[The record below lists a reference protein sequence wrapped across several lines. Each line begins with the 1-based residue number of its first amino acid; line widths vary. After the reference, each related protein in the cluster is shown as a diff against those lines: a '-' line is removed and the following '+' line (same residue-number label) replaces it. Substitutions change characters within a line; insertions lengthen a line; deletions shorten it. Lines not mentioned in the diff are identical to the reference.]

1 MELKKNPKLDLE
13 QRRPLFFQ
21 IGLVIAIGLVI
32 IAFEWRHEVEPK
44 DIWTPVDEPIDVYI
58 PHITDIPAP
67 PLPKVVPPK
76 AEIVQATQAANIVA
90 VTEEI
95 PIETYVDEP
104 LPDEIPSDVF
114 VAPIEEATE
123 IEFIF
128 SETMPSFPGGM
139 DGFYEYLYSEIKY
152 PKEAIRYEVDGKV
165 FLSYV
170 IDKDGTIT
178 QVKILKGIGSGCDEE
193 AIRVLEN
200 SPKWS
205 PGKQR
210 GTPVRVRQSIAIH
223 FQLD

>member
-21 IGLVIAIGLVI
+21 IGLVIAIGFVI
-32 IAFEWRHEVEPK
+32 IAFEWRHEVEPI
-44 DIWTPVDEPIDVYI
+44 DPWTPNDEPIDVYF
-58 PHITDIPAP
+58 PPITDIPAP
-67 PLPKVVPPK
+67 PVPKIVPPK
-76 AEIVQATQAANIVA
+76 AEVVKATQAATIVVA
-90 VTEEI
+90 T
-95 PIETYVDEP
+95 
-104 LPDEIPSDVF
+104 DEIPVETYIDEPITDEIPQEIF
-114 VAPIEEATE
+114 VEPVDDGEE
-123 IEFIF
+123 IEFIV

-139 DGFYEYLYSEIKY
+139 DGFYEYLYSQLKY
-152 PKEAIRYEVDGKV
+152 PKEAIRYDVDGKV

-170 IDKDGTIT
+170 IDKDGSIT
-178 QVKILKGIGSGCDEE
+178 HVKILKGIGSGCDEE

-210 GTPVRVRQSIAIH
+210 GIPVRVRQSIAVN